1 MRVTKASPRI
11 PLSASIKVTS
21 TIQMISIDPP
31 PWAQRSCHGYPVNV
45 MASSPVAARCS
56 TFASWHLGPTMVA
69 TAEVGAMMSNDR
81 RMLTGAG
88 KGLVAG
94 AVGVAVMTLAEK
106 VEQAF
111 THRPNSFVP
120 AHTLERLLGALR
132 GVMAEGG
139 LRGPWASAMF
149 TVVRLTADQTQENI
163 TGVGAPP
170 WTWPRNEL
178 LIDLLHKG
186 VYGFTTG
193 VVADRLALPEPVWV
207 QARRDRSD
215 PLHHRGGV
223 R

>member
-1 MRVTKASPRI
+1 
-11 PLSASIKVTS
+11 
-21 TIQMISIDPP
+21 
-31 PWAQRSCHGYPVNV
+31 
-45 MASSPVAARCS
+45 
-56 TFASWHLGPTMVA
+56 
-69 TAEVGAMMSNDR
+69 MMSSDR
-81 RMLTGAG
+81 RMLVGAG

-94 AVGVAVMTLAEK
+94 AAGVAVMTLGET
-106 VEQAF
+106 VEQVF

-120 AHTLERLLGALR
+120 AHTLERLLGRFFEPDGHRRGFNLAMHWDQGIAPGALR

-170 WTWPRNEL
+170 WTWPRQEL

-186 VYGFTTG
+186 VYGFVTG
-193 VVADRLALPEPVWV
+193 VVADRLARPEPVWV

-215 PLHHRGGV
+215 LLHHRGGV
-223 R
+223 G

>member
-1 MRVTKASPRI
+1 MMPSSTRI
-11 PLSASIKVTS
+11 
-21 TIQMISIDPP
+21 M
-31 PWAQRSCHGYPVNV
+31 
-45 MASSPVAARCS
+45 
-56 TFASWHLGPTMVA
+56 
-69 TAEVGAMMSNDR
+69 
-81 RMLTGAG
+81 TGAG

-94 AVGVAVMTLAEK
+94 AVGVAVMTLGEK

-120 AHTLERLLGALR
+120 AHTLERLLGLPFKSDEKRRGFNLAMHWGQGIALGALR

-170 WTWPRNEL
+170 WTWPRSEL
-178 LIDLLHKG
+178 LIDLLHKSL
-186 VYGFTTG
+186 YGFVTG
-193 VVADRLALPEPVWV
+193 AVADRLARPEPAWA

-215 PLHHRGGV
+215 PLHHRRGV

>member
-1 MRVTKASPRI
+1 
-11 PLSASIKVTS
+11 
-21 TIQMISIDPP
+21 
-31 PWAQRSCHGYPVNV
+31 
-45 MASSPVAARCS
+45 
-56 TFASWHLGPTMVA
+56 
-69 TAEVGAMMSNDR
+69 MMSSDR
-81 RMLTGAG
+81 RMLIGAG

-94 AVGVAVMTLAEK
+94 AVGVAVMTLGEK
-106 VEQAF
+106 VEQVF

-120 AHTLERLLGALR
+120 AHTLERLLGLPTKPDGQRLGLPTKPDGQRRGFNLAMHWGQGIALGALR

-186 VYGFTTG
+186 IYGFATG
-193 VVADRLALPEPVWV
+193 VVADRLAQPEPVWV
-207 QARRDRSD
+207 QTRRDRSN
-215 PLHHRGGV
+215 PLHHRRGV
-223 R
+223 G

>member
-1 MRVTKASPRI
+1 
-11 PLSASIKVTS
+11 
-21 TIQMISIDPP
+21 
-31 PWAQRSCHGYPVNV
+31 
-45 MASSPVAARCS
+45 
-56 TFASWHLGPTMVA
+56 
-69 TAEVGAMMSNDR
+69 MMSSDR

-94 AVGVAVMTLAEK
+94 AVGVAVMTLGEK

-120 AHTLERLLGALR
+120 AHTLERLLGLAITPDGQRRGFNLAMHWGQGIALGALR

-178 LIDLLHKG
+178 LIDLLHKASMG
-186 VYGFTTG
+186 S
-193 VVADRLALPEPVWV
+193 RPVWSLTGWRGRSRCGSKP
-207 QARRDRSD
+207 AATAPTPSTIGEGPLSTRRMKQWLQSSPAGQR
-215 PLHHRGGV
+215 L
-223 R
+223 

>member
-1 MRVTKASPRI
+1 M
-11 PLSASIKVTS
+11 
-21 TIQMISIDPP
+21 
-31 PWAQRSCHGYPVNV
+31 
-45 MASSPVAARCS
+45 SS
-56 TFASWHLGPTMVA
+56 
-69 TAEVGAMMSNDR
+69 DR

-94 AVGVAVMTLAEK
+94 AVGVAAMTLGEK

-120 AHTLERLLGALR
+120 AHTLERLLGVLR

-186 VYGFTTG
+186 IYGFTTG
-193 VVADRLALPEPVWV
+193 VVADRLARPEPVWV

-223 R
+223 S